1 MRAQR
6 GLSVAAHGA
15 PFCGTQLAEICGVDD
30 HGFETKP
37 VYYEVVHGA
46 TLRVRVFTGVTSDS
60 RAHLECIVTYHGDP
74 EAPELRT

>member
-1 MRAQR
+1 MA
-6 GLSVAAHGA
+6 LSEQPAPSAHA
-15 PFCGTQLAEICGVDD
+15 HAI
-30 HGFETKP
+30 GFETKP

>member
-1 MRAQR
+1 MRCVWLREACDQR
-6 GLSVAAHGA
+6 VASS
-15 PFCGTQLAEICGVDD
+15 D
-30 HGFETKP
+30 GFETKP

-60 RAHLECIVTYHGDP
+60 RAHLECIVTYYGDP